1 MNRFQYSLS
10 NKSNL
15 YSKHAKTKHTKTKH
29 TKYPYIWTATYI
41 NINDPSKLYLYVS
54 RKDGKGTHR
63 LSVQA
68 AKYSNKLKENGI
80 YERILLDIPSECPV
94 FNEQQLKTLYK
105 LNDIQCQQAIQTT
118 KFLWNI
124 MRSDTTKSNTQQS
137 CNSNTLY
144 DNNHNT
150 TNGSVDQRALNQ
162 INNRLNNIEV
172 IGNTFGKKLD
182 LLINKSEKE
191 NQHIKFQLMQK
202 TNLLNIAQDTIK
214 KQDKLITNMAQKIK
228 AISEYGNVTMD
239 THTYDHNCKK
249 RALSNVIIQHQ
260 PPAKKPHLSMS
271 YSNAVEPTNSSLT
284 ILTVDALKQQYLRP
298 LGLKVRGSAKRDLIK
313 RILQYYKHNHK

>member
-54 RKDGKGTHR
+54 RKDGKGTQR
-63 LSVQA
+63 VSVKA
-68 AKYSNKLKENGI
+68 TNYLDKLKENGI

-124 MRSDTTKSNTQQS
+124 MRSDTNKCNTQQPY
-137 CNSNTLY
+137 NTNTLY

-150 TNGSVDQRALNQ
+150 TNGSVDHRALNQ

-182 LLINKSEKE
+182 LIINKCQKE
-191 NQHIKFQLMQK
+191 NQHTKFQLMQK
-202 TNLLNIAQDTIK
+202 TNLLNIAQQTIK
-214 KQDKLITNMAQKIK
+214 RQDKLITNMAHKIK
-228 AISEYGNVTMD
+228 AISEPGSINMD
-239 THTYDHNCKK
+239 THNCKK

-260 PPAKKPHLSMS
+260 PAAKKPRLLS
-271 YSNAVEPTNSSLT
+271 YSNALEPTNASLT
-284 ILTVDALKQQYLRP
+284 ILTVEALKQQYLRP
-298 LGLKVRGSAKRDLIK
+298 LGLKVGGSEKRDLIK
-313 RILQYYKHNHK
+313 RILQYYKQRHK